1 MASGQRGYHDSDE
14 GMMIKVENL
23 SKVYVMGKVEVHA
36 LRDVSLTIP
45 KGQFV
50 GIMGASGSGKST
62 LLHLVGLLDKPT
74 NGKIFLGGT
83 DVSKLSDYQRTLF
96 RLKRLGYVFQD
107 YALVPELTVE
117 ENVYLTSMV
126 RGLTPEVYQEM
137 TDNILKRIGLF
148 DRKTHKQNELSGGQ
162 QQRVSIARAA
172 VNQPEILFADEP
184 CANLDTE
191 SSKNVL
197 ELFKQINHELHQT
210 IVMVS
215 HEEWHMEYFD
225 RVITLRDGQI
235 IADGPPEI
243 KSHH

>member
-1 MASGQRGYHDSDE
+1 
-14 GMMIKVENL
+14 
-23 SKVYVMGKVEVHA
+23 MGKVEVHA

-126 RGLTPEVYQEM
+126 RGLTPAIYQEM
-137 TDNILKRIGLF
+137 TDNILKRIGLY
-148 DRKTHKQNELSGGQ
+148 DRRTHKQNELSGGQ

-235 IADGPPEI
+235 IADGPPDI

>member
-1 MASGQRGYHDSDE
+1 
-14 GMMIKVENL
+14 MIQVENL

-36 LRDVSLTIP
+36 LHDVSLTIP

-62 LLHLVGLLDKPT
+62 LLHLLGLLDTPT
-74 NGKIFLGGT
+74 SGKILLGGT

-96 RLKRLGYVFQD
+96 RLRRLGYVFQD

-126 RGLTPEVYQEM
+126 RGSTPREYQER
-137 TDNILKRIGLF
+137 TDSILKRIGLY

-172 VNQPEILFADEP
+172 VNEPEILFADEP

-197 ELFKQINHELHQT
+197 DLFKEINRELEQT

-225 RVITLRDGQI
+225 RVIILRDGHVI
-235 IADGPPEI
+235 SDGPPVI
-243 KSHH
+243 TPKHTC

>member
-1 MASGQRGYHDSDE
+1 
-14 GMMIKVENL
+14 MIQVENL

-36 LRDVSLTIP
+36 LHDVSLTIP

-62 LLHLVGLLDKPT
+62 LLHLLGLLDKPT
-74 NGKIFLGGT
+74 RGKILLGGT

-96 RLKRLGYVFQD
+96 RLRRLGYVFQD

-126 RGLTPEVYQEM
+126 RGSTPREYQER
-137 TDNILKRIGLF
+137 TDTILKRIGLF

-172 VNQPEILFADEP
+172 VNEPEILFADEP

-197 ELFKQINHELHQT
+197 DLFKEINHELHQT

-225 RVITLRDGQI
+225 RVITLRDGHVI
-235 IADGPPEI
+235 SDGPPVI
-243 KSHH
+243 SSKHTC

>member
-1 MASGQRGYHDSDE
+1 
-14 GMMIKVENL
+14 MIKTENL
-23 SKVYVMGKVEVHA
+23 SRVYVMGKVEVHA
-36 LRDVSLTIP
+36 LRDVSLVIP

-62 LLHLVGLLDKPT
+62 LLHLLGLLDQPSG
-74 NGKIFLGGT
+74 GKIYLGGT
-83 DVSKLSDYQRTLF
+83 DVSKLNDHQRTLF
-96 RLKRLGYVFQD
+96 RLRRLGYVFQD

-126 RGLTPEVYQEM
+126 RGLSSEEYLRMSDDV
-137 TDNILKRIGLF
+137 LRRIGLF

-191 SSKNVL
+191 SSRNVL
-197 ELFKQINHELHQT
+197 DLFKQINKEMNQT

-215 HEEWHMEYFD
+215 HEMWHMEYFD
-225 RVITLRDGQI
+225 RVIILQDGHMI
-235 IADGPPEI
+235 SDGPPEI
-243 KSHH
+243 TNGRVC